1 MTYLVKSP
9 VNKNVK
15 FAHVYM
21 TNDNATYSIAGSSTS
36 DKYISFDGINASSGI
51 SLSLSAGNLVL
62 GNKNYVIYT
71 TPCIFNSHPTG
82 IAVGI
87 SNCYTKLLLNDI
99 EIPNQIYG
107 GRYSSTVSTGNGSV
121 GPRPS
126 NHSGY
131 CTFSSNQ
138 GDVLKQFLS
147 ANNGSTS
154 ITYLKEIG
162 QNGLIS
168 SSQTAHSMFIW
179 EIDK

>member
-21 TNDNATYSIAGSSTS
+21 TNDNATYSIAASSTS
-36 DKYISFDGINASSGI
+36 EKYISFDGINSSSGI
-51 SLSLSAGNLVL
+51 SLSLSGGNLVL
-62 GNKNYVIYT
+62 GNKNYIIYT
-71 TPCIFNSHPTG
+71 TPCILNSHPSG
-82 IAVGI
+82 LAIGI

-107 GRYSSTVSTGNGSV
+107 GRYSSSSAGNSSLGT
-121 GPRPS
+121 RPS

-131 CTFSSNQ
+131 CTFSANQ

-147 ANNGSTS
+147 ANNGSTTS
-154 ITYLKEIG
+154 ITYLKEVG
-162 QNGLIS
+162 QNGLVS